1 MFVTLSF
8 PLSYTRVV
16 LRKSHR
22 WRFGM
27 FKRLTDA
34 TYLLARQAIQLRK
47 ERPGSKP
54 LQSAILSYAS
64 KTQNNQKIWTGQLNR
79 VENNIEK
86 SLWKNK
92 IRKKNLRRN
101 LSLSTSA
108 WRRSLKIWRVKLKV
122 KLKSKWIIYEK
133 FLFCGHSKLEADSNP
148 IKIGPRTLAK
158 KWPSRL
164 LKGRLPSMI
173 SSS

>member
-1 MFVTLSF
+1 MA
-8 PLSYTRVV
+8 
-16 LRKSHR
+16 LRNVQKID
-22 WRFGM
+22 WRNLFTCTPSNTAEKG
-27 FKRLTDA
+27 A
-34 TYLLARQAIQLRK
+34 GGQQAFAVCHSQLCVK
-47 ERPGSKP
+47 N
-54 LQSAILSYAS
+54 S
-64 KTQNNQKIWTGQLNR
+64 KTIKKFEQLDR

-92 IRKKNLRRN
+92 IRKTNLRRN

-108 WRRSLKIWRVKLKV
+108 WRRSLKIWRVKLIV